1 MSDDDDLTEFF
12 DDNTHWVDGNGTV
25 TSSLPPKPP
34 KSRREMR
41 KRRTAKK
48 RRTMLAVIMTIV
60 IITVL
65 VCGGYFGIRA
75 VRSLRA
81 GDDTSAVLDY
91 ASSEAYGSVEFT
103 VSQGE
108 DSASIAK
115 RLVQQ
120 HVVKSVDAFTG
131 VSAGMTL
138 YPGTYQLKKHM
149 TGADVAAILSDQSKA
164 EGFLNVNAGERVSD
178 VIAKA
183 AALSKIDKAEFEK
196 IVAAKGAGILP
207 AEAGGS
213 FEGWLEPGSY
223 NVKSMGSASD
233 ILKTIVNKRIAKLD
247 ALKVPSGSERERIL
261 IIASIAEAE
270 VNSKDYYGKV
280 TRVILNR
287 IDRGMTLGMDST
299 TAYGLGINGTQLTNA
314 QLKDASNSYNTRV
327 NKGLTPTPISNPGD
341 DAITAALNPEQGDW
355 LYFVTVNLATGET
368 KFTTGSID
376 QQNAQFEQYVKEYKT
391 NNKNAN

>member
-81 GDDTSAVLDY
+81 GDDTRAVLDY

-314 QLKDASNSYNTRV
+314 QLKDASNPYNTRV

-391 NNKNAN
+391 NNKNVN